1 MKYNLQI
8 RYILIGDSYVGKSC
22 IMEQYIDRYFS
33 LSPPRTIGVD
43 FKSIDNIYD
52 ISGHTY
58 NINNHIFDTSG
69 DIKIVN
75 LFKDYISRAKCIL
88 LVFDLTN
95 IESFN
100 NINNWYSK
108 IIKDLKLPKKNY
120 KFILIG
126 NKKDS
131 QKKKIPQKI
140 ILDYANKLNIDY
152 VELTAKSKN
161 DIDYLFNKLNTA
173 FISQFSALP
182 PEKQSDSPIIRKNN
196 RPNTNP
202 EKDTGCC
209 FKICR
214 IS

>member
-22 IMEQYIDRYFS
+22 IMEQYVDRYFS

-43 FKSIDNIYD
+43 FNPIDNIYN

-58 NINNHIFDTSG
+58 NVNNHIFDTSG
-69 DIKIVN
+69 DIKIVH
-75 LFKDYISRAKCIL
+75 LFKSYIYKSKCIL

-100 NINNWYSK
+100 NIKIWYYK
-108 IIKDLKLPKKNY
+108 IIKDLKLYKKNY

-131 QKKKIPQKI
+131 KKKKIPQKI

-161 DIDYLFNKLNTA
+161 DIDGLFDKLNTA

>member
-43 FKSIDNIYD
+43 FNSIDNTYN

-58 NINNHIFDTSG
+58 NVNNHIFDTSG
-69 DIKIVN
+69 DIKIVH
-75 LFKDYISRAKCIL
+75 LFKSYIYKSKCIL

-100 NINNWYSK
+100 NIKNWYSK
-108 IIKDLKLPKKNY
+108 IIKNLKLYKKNY

-161 DIDYLFNKLNTA
+161 DIDGLFDKLNTDL
-173 FISQFSALP
+173 ISQFSALS
-182 PEKQSDSPIIRKNN
+182 PEKQSESPIIRKNN

>member
-1 MKYNLQI
+1 
-8 RYILIGDSYVGKSC
+8 
-22 IMEQYIDRYFS
+22 MEQYVDRYFS

-43 FKSIDNIYD
+43 FNPIDNIYN

-58 NINNHIFDTSG
+58 NVNNHIFDTSG
-69 DIKIVN
+69 DIKIVH
-75 LFKDYISRAKCIL
+75 LFKSYIYKSKCIL

-100 NINNWYSK
+100 NIKNWYYK
-108 IIKDLKLPKKNY
+108 IIKDLKLYKKNY

-131 QKKKIPQKI
+131 KKKKIPQKI

-161 DIDYLFNKLNTA
+161 DIDGLFDKLNTD
-173 FISQFSALP
+173 FISQFSALS
-182 PEKQSDSPIIRKNN
+182 PEKQSESPIIRKNN

-214 IS
+214 IT